1 MITPVNPA
9 TPKTIQSVGNSGDS
23 AFDAGGT
30 VVVVVNGFVRT
41 GIGVTGRD
49 VMVVDSVFI
58 CCVMVTSEISVGVV
72 VRTPIPF
79 RVAAKYG
86 NPDVVAL

>member
-1 MITPVNPA
+1 MPVNPA

-23 AFDAGGT
+23 GYDTGGT
-30 VVVVVNGFVRT
+30 VVVVVNGFVRA
-41 GIGVTGRD
+41 GIGGTGRVV

-79 RVAAKYG
+79 RVTAKYG